1 MITMD
6 KEKISRLQIKMSPKA
21 LSDLED
27 LQEKIDATSKTQVIK
42 SSLKVFRFLEDEKE
56 KGVKIILRDKEGKE
70 RELLL

>member
-21 LSDLED
+21 LSDLEN
-27 LQEKIDATSKTQVIK
+27 LQKKIDATSKTQVIK

>member
-21 LSDLED
+21 LTDLEN